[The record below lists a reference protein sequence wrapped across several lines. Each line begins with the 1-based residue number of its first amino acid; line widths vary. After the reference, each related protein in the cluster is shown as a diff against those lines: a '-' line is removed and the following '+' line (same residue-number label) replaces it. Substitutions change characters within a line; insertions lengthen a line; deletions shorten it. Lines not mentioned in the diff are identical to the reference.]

1 MRRNKTSF
9 NNLRNESGF
18 TLIELIMVLVIIGI
32 LASIAAQKML
42 TVAQEAEVTAEGTSI
57 ETMRANLIN
66 NYSAELILGNAPE
79 FADNPFN
86 NLNNVPYGYDRRQN
100 NKPLGNVNTND
111 TWVFVQGANS
121 GNQTAEQTG
130 STVDASS
137 TTGFIY
143 HQRKDGTVVKW
154 PYNSANGVIG
164 KKEIERTSLLK
175 QKQDIEKVKRGEV
188 IEGQKTRELPGR

>member
-1 MRRNKTSF
+1 MRQKRTSF
-9 NNLRNESGF
+9 SRLRSESGF
-18 TLIELIMVLVIIGI
+18 TLIELIMVVVIIGI
-32 LASIAAQKML
+32 LASVAAQKMI
-42 TVAQEAEVTAEGTSI
+42 TAAQEAEITAENTSI

-66 NYSAELILGNAPE
+66 NYSLELIQGVVPD
-79 FADNPFN
+79 FADNPFD

-121 GNQTAEQTG
+121 GNQIPKEAGT
-130 STVDASS
+130 TVDDSS

-164 KKEIERTSLLK
+164 KKEIERTSPLK
-175 QKQDIEKVKRGEV
+175 QKQDIEKIKRGEP
-188 IEGQKTRELPGR
+188 IEGQQIRELR